1 VLPATGH
8 EHLEP
13 PILSM
18 VAVLSIR
25 HHLRVGDDTVRLDK
39 AVAGVSNI
47 GPTIATV
54 SDRTGMLW

>member
-1 VLPATGH
+1 M
-8 EHLEP
+8 
-13 PILSM
+13 SM
-18 VAVLSIR
+18 VAVLSVR
-25 HHLRVGDDTVRLDK
+25 HHLHVGDDTGRLDK